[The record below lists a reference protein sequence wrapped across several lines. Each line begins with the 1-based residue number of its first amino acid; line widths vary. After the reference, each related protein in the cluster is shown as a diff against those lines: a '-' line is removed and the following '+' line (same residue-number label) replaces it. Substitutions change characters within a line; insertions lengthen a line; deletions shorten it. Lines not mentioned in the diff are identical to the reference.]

1 MQTTP
6 LADQIRTLT
15 TALPKG
21 GEFQAIPVSTDGA
34 ASAGDF
40 AQLFQTE
47 TPPVLAGPGTNTAS
61 GSPQPAAIVPR
72 EGIVFS
78 TEPAQGRPAA
88 TTAWT
93 QPAILPPLPD
103 SGRAAATSTRDAPA
117 LPDPTAGIPVFDMP
131 APLPTVIAAPNAS
144 TSPGLAQPTPPP
156 PTDAAQL
163 PPGSV
168 VQPTPAVQ
176 AAVVPAV
183 APQTSVAPA
192 TLAPPVLSTAA
203 AQGRD
208 AAPALAPLSAQ
219 LTSEAATTRPAP
231 AKAGASIVNAPLP
244 AVPPNPR
251 GPDPDAPTREIRV
264 ADSPLASNTGSD
276 SPAPNIRAAAT
287 LDVAA
292 GAAEIRLPS
301 AIQPGPPTPADPA
314 LRPAGIP
321 PGDMQ
326 TTREQIARVSVPA
339 APAQTVPQMP
349 APQIADIPPAARS
362 GTEADRRPAPGP
374 IRTQPVLPRPDFAAP
389 APAIPL
395 APAATQNPGPPPN
408 QAVAPNSQTAPA
420 SPSRTAQMPDAPAIP
435 VLTAQTP
442 AISALPA
449 APTVMET
456 PALSARDLTPETG
469 PRPPLAPN
477 AATTQTAS
485 QPAPAVPDRS
495 PLGAPPSIPAAPAD
509 PLSFQTPPRPG
520 PDLAQPLAQPLQ
532 PAVPWIA
539 SAAAAAISAPVQRL
553 NGAPPV
559 RPASAPVPALQPG
572 ATTAPTAA
580 PTEMAS
586 SPPPGPATPTEQQVV
601 AITRE
606 PAAPAQFA
614 VPAAPAGPIFI
625 PDEDLRADRFSDI
638 PLQATGETSRFDSPR
653 EIARLL
659 ADPAIPR
666 QIATQLADLARQM
679 PDRPV
684 ELTLNPEELGRVRMT
699 LNASDNAISVTLAVE
714 RPETADLLRRS
725 LDALAEEFRALGYS
739 DVTFSFSGGET
750 QQDSPDSRGETP
762 GTVPPTGDADTD
774 SPEPARATLDLGA
787 GMDLRL

>member
-21 GEFQAIPVSTDGA
+21 GDFQAIPVTTDGA
-34 ASAGDF
+34 ALAGDF

-47 TPPVLAGPGTNTAS
+47 TPPALAGSGTNTAS

-72 EGIVFS
+72 QGIVFS

-88 TTAWT
+88 TTAWA

-103 SGRAAATSTRDAPA
+103 SGLAAATGTRDAPV

-131 APLPTVIAAPNAS
+131 APLPTVIAAPISS
-144 TSPGLAQPTPPP
+144 TSPDLAQPTPPP

-168 VQPTPAVQ
+168 VQPAPAVQ
-176 AAVVPAV
+176 AAAVPAV
-183 APQTSVAPA
+183 APQTSIAPA
-192 TLAPPVLSTAA
+192 TLAPTGLSTAA

-219 LTSEAATTRPAP
+219 PTSEAATIRPAP
-231 AKAGASIVNAPLP
+231 AKAGASIATAPLP
-244 AVPPNPR
+244 AAPPNPR
-251 GPDPDAPTREIRV
+251 GPDPDAPTREIRA
-264 ADSPLASNTGSD
+264 ADTPRPSNSGSEP
-276 SPAPNIRAAAT
+276 PAPNIRAAAA

-292 GAAEIRLPS
+292 GSAEIRPPS
-301 AIQPGPPTPADPA
+301 AIQPAPPAPADPA
-314 LRPAGIP
+314 PRPTGIP
-321 PGDMQ
+321 TGDTL
-326 TTREQIARVSVPA
+326 TTRAQIARISVPS

-349 APQIADIPPAARS
+349 APQIADITPAAIS
-362 GTEADRRPAPGP
+362 GTEAYRRPDPGP
-374 IRTQPVLPRPDFAAP
+374 VRTQPALPRPDFAAP

-408 QAVAPNSQTAPA
+408 QAVAPNAQTAPA
-420 SPSRTAQMPDAPAIP
+420 SPSRAAQMPAAPAIP
-435 VLTAQTP
+435 VLTAQAP
-442 AISALPA
+442 AISAPPA
-449 APTVMET
+449 APTVREN
-456 PALSARDLTPETG
+456 PALPARDLTPETG
-469 PRPPLAPN
+469 PRPPLAPD
-477 AATTQTAS
+477 AANSTIS
-485 QPAPAVPDRS
+485 QPAPAAVDRS

-539 SAAAAAISAPVQRL
+539 SAAAAAISPPVQRL

-572 ATTAPTAA
+572 ATTVPAA
-580 PTEMAS
+580 ASTEMAS
-586 SPPPGPATPTEQQVV
+586 GQPPEPAAPAEQQVV
-601 AITRE
+601 AITRQ
-606 PAAPAQFA
+606 PPAPAQIA
-614 VPAAPAGPIFI
+614 LPAAPAGPIFI
-625 PDEDLRADRFSDI
+625 PDEDPRADRFSDI
-638 PLQATGETSRFDSPR
+638 PLQATGESSRFDSPR

-750 QQDSPDSRGETP
+750 QQDSPDSRSETH
-762 GTVPPTGDADTD
+762 GTVPPAGDPETD
-774 SPEPARATLDLGA
+774 LPEPARATLDLGA